1 MKDKFQLLFILL
13 MMIIV
18 SLPSICFS
26 EQPNPKIWAPFKYNS
41 YYNKKIITKSPDVL
55 LVWTYKTMT
64 DDTRKKRVEEVK
76 KYDLE
81 KSIKYQNYHHETVL
95 WNIDCKNKLIL
106 MEEFIDFDKNG
117 KVLDRY
123 RYNNSEW
130 ESIMPNSGGERLY
143 QNACITPQKPSKK
156 KK

>member
-1 MKDKFQLLFILL
+1 MKNKFQLLFILL
-13 MMIIV
+13 MIIIV
-18 SLPSICFS
+18 SLPPICFA
-26 EQPNPKIWAPFKYNS
+26 EQPNPKIWEPLKFNS

-64 DDTRKKRVEEVK
+64 DDTRGKRVEEVK

-130 ESIMPNSGGERLY
+130 KSILPNSGGEKLY
-143 QNACITPQKPSKK
+143 QHVCITQKKPSKK

>member
-1 MKDKFQLLFILL
+1 MKHKFQFRFMLL
-13 MMIIV
+13 MMILV
-18 SLPSICFS
+18 SLPSICFA
-26 EQPNPKIWAPFKYNS
+26 EQPNPKIWEPLQYNS
-41 YYNKKIITKSPDVL
+41 YYNKKIITKSPDIL

-64 DDTRKKRVEEVK
+64 SDARERRIEEVK

-95 WNIDCKNKLIL
+95 WNIDCKNRLIM
-106 MEEFIDFDKNG
+106 MEELIDFDKNG

-123 RYNNSEW
+123 RYNHSEW